1 MLRNNE
7 SRYSQINDVI
17 DMVNNKKDDFDY
29 SLALEYMGNN
39 EKVLM
44 NIISSFLNYNK
55 DSISLMKEY
64 LRKNDGKELFAIFHH
79 FKGVSLNLGSRIM
92 YSFSDYLCEKFRYK
106 QNESIDTTTI
116 EEIKLYIEFCNIL
129 FAKLESV
136 RNEHK

>member
-1 MLRNNE
+1 
-7 SRYSQINDVI
+7 
-17 DMVNNKKDDFDY
+17 
-29 SLALEYMGNN
+29 
-39 EKVLM
+39 M
-44 NIISSFLNYNK
+44 NIISSFLSYNK

-64 LRKNDGKELFAIFHH
+64 LIKNDGKELFAIFHH

-92 YSFSDYLCEKFRYK
+92 CSFSDYLCEKFRYK

>member
-39 EKVLM
+39 EKILM
-44 NIISSFLNYNK
+44 NIISSFLSYNK

-64 LRKNDGKELFAIFHH
+64 L
-79 FKGVSLNLGSRIM
+79 
-92 YSFSDYLCEKFRYK
+92 
-106 QNESIDTTTI
+106 
-116 EEIKLYIEFCNIL
+116 IK
-129 FAKLESV
+129 
-136 RNEHK
+136 